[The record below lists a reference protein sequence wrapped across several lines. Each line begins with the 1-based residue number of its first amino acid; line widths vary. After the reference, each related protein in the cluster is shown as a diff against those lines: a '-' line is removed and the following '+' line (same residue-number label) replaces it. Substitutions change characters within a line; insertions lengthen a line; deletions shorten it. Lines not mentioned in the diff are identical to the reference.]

1 MQSLN
6 TIGINHKT
14 APIDLREKVAFD
26 TSNLKHALDDFKH
39 YYPKDEVAILSTCN
53 RTEIYST
60 TPSAFDTASWF
71 SQYHNIENNLL
82 KSHLY
87 EFSNEDVIDH
97 AIRVASGMDSMVLGE
112 TQIFG
117 QLKNAVSISAKSKA
131 TGKILNKLFQ
141 SAFSTAK
148 IIRTKTNIGSNSITI
163 PSAVMKISERIFPKI
178 NDQNILLI
186 GYGEMN
192 EIVSKYFINLNP
204 RKLSVCSRNKP
215 TKIKDLILNNSIN
228 WFSIQE
234 LLEKLPLYDIVISS
248 TASMVPIIGKGA
260 VEKSIL
266 KRRHKPQLLVDL
278 AVPRDIEKEV
288 YDLDDVY
295 LYTVDDLGDF
305 IKKGLSLR
313 EESLEYAE
321 DILEIG
327 VEKFM
332 NWFKSQ
338 KRINAISHLNNQI
351 KILKENELALAISL
365 INKGNPPEE
374 VLAKL
379 SNTLTKKFSHLA
391 FELLKKIDD
400 KELDRFTKFSFKRR
414 K

>member
-26 TSNLKHALDDFKH
+26 SSNLKHALDDFKQ

-131 TGKILNKLFQ
+131 TGKILHKLFQ

-288 YDLDDVY
+288 HDLDDVY

-321 DILEIG
+321 DILGIG

-351 KILKENELALAISL
+351 KILKENELALAVSL
-365 INKGNPPEE
+365 INKGNPPQE

-379 SNTLTKKFSHLA
+379 SNTLTKKFSHLP

-400 KELDRFTKFSFKRR
+400 EELDRFTKFSFKRR

>member
-1 MQSLN
+1 MESLN

-14 APIDLREKVAFD
+14 APIDIREKVAFD
-26 TSNLKHALDDFKH
+26 TNNIKHALDDFKQ

-60 TPSAFDTASWF
+60 TPSSFDTASWL

-82 KSHLY
+82 KRHLY
-87 EFSNEDVIDH
+87 EFSQKEVIDH

-117 QLKNAVSISAKSKA
+117 QLKNAVSISTKSKA

-163 PSAVMKISERIFPKI
+163 PSAVLKISERIFPKI

-186 GYGEMN
+186 GFGEMN
-192 EIVSKYFINLNP
+192 EIVSKYFIDLNP
-204 RKLSVCSRNKP
+204 RNLSVCSRNKP
-215 TKIKDLILNNSIN
+215 TKIKNLILNNSIN
-228 WFSIQE
+228 WFSFNE
-234 LLEKLPLYDIVISS
+234 LLEKLPLFDIVISS

-260 VEKSIL
+260 VEKSIF
-266 KRRHKPQLLVDL
+266 KRKHKPQLLIDL

-288 YDLDDVY
+288 FDLDDIY

-313 EESLEYAE
+313 EASLEDAE
-321 DILEIG
+321 DILGNG

-332 NWFKSQ
+332 NWFQSQ
-338 KRINAISHLNNQI
+338 KRINAITHLNNEI
-351 KILKENELALAISL
+351 KVLKENELASALSL
-365 INKGNPPEE
+365 INKGNPPKE
-374 VLAKL
+374 VLEKF
-379 SNTLTKKFSHLA
+379 SNTLAKKFSHLP
-391 FELLKKIDD
+391 FELLKKIDNQ
-400 KELDRFTKFSFKRR
+400 ELDRFTKFSFKRR

>member
-1 MQSLN
+1 MESLN

-14 APIDLREKVAFD
+14 APIDIREKVAFD
-26 TSNLKHALDDFKH
+26 SSNIKHALDDFKQ
-39 YYPKDEVAILSTCN
+39 YYPKDEVAVILSTCN

-60 TPSAFDTASWF
+60 TPSSFDTASWL

-82 KSHLY
+82 KRHLY
-87 EFSNEDVIDH
+87 EFSHKDVIDH

-117 QLKNAVSISAKSKA
+117 QLKNAVSISTKSKA

-148 IIRTKTNIGSNSITI
+148 IIRSKTNIGSNSITI
-163 PSAVMKISERIFPKI
+163 PSAVLKISERIFPNI

-204 RKLSVCSRNKP
+204 RNLSVCTRNKP

-228 WFSIQE
+228 WFSFQE
-234 LLEKLPLYDIVISS
+234 LLEKLPLFDIVISS

-260 VEKSIL
+260 VEKSIF
-266 KRRHKPQLLVDL
+266 KRKHKPQLLVDL

-313 EESLEYAE
+313 EASLEDAE
-321 DILEIG
+321 GILGIG

-332 NWFKSQ
+332 NWFQSQ
-338 KRINAISHLNNQI
+338 KRINAIAHLNNEI
-351 KILKENELALAISL
+351 NILKENELALALSL

-374 VLAKL
+374 VLSKL
-379 SNTLTKKFSHLA
+379 SNTLTKKFSHLP
-391 FELLKKIDD
+391 FELLKK
-400 KELDRFTKFSFKRR
+400 
-414 K
+414 

>member
-26 TSNLKHALDDFKH
+26 TSNIKHALDDFKH

-87 EFSNEDVIDH
+87 EFSHEDVIDH

-117 QLKNAVSISAKSKA
+117 QLKNAVSISTKSKA

-163 PSAVMKISERIFPKI
+163 PSAVLKNFRKNF
-178 NDQNILLI
+178 
-186 GYGEMN
+186 
-192 EIVSKYFINLNP
+192 SK
-204 RKLSVCSRNKP
+204 NK
-215 TKIKDLILNNSIN
+215 
-228 WFSIQE
+228 
-234 LLEKLPLYDIVISS
+234 
-248 TASMVPIIGKGA
+248 
-260 VEKSIL
+260 
-266 KRRHKPQLLVDL
+266 
-278 AVPRDIEKEV
+278 
-288 YDLDDVY
+288 
-295 LYTVDDLGDF
+295 
-305 IKKGLSLR
+305 
-313 EESLEYAE
+313 
-321 DILEIG
+321 
-327 VEKFM
+327 
-332 NWFKSQ
+332 
-338 KRINAISHLNNQI
+338 
-351 KILKENELALAISL
+351 
-365 INKGNPPEE
+365 
-374 VLAKL
+374 
-379 SNTLTKKFSHLA
+379 
-391 FELLKKIDD
+391 
-400 KELDRFTKFSFKRR
+400 
-414 K
+414 

>member
-1 MQSLN
+1 MESLN

-14 APIDLREKVAFD
+14 APIDIREKVAFD
-26 TSNLKHALDDFKH
+26 TSNIKHALDHFKH
-39 YYPKDEVAILSTCN
+39 YYPKEEITILSTCN

-60 TPSAFDTASWF
+60 TPSAFDTASWL

-82 KSHLY
+82 KRHLY
-87 EFSNEDVIDH
+87 EFSNKDVIDH

-117 QLKNAVSISAKSKA
+117 QLKNAVSISTKSKA

-163 PSAVMKISERIFPKI
+163 PSAVLKISERIFPKI

-192 EIVSKYFINLNP
+192 EIVSKYFIDLNP
-204 RKLSVCSRNKP
+204 RNLSVCTRKKP
-215 TKIKDLILNNSIN
+215 TKIKNLILNNSIN
-228 WFSIQE
+228 WFSFQE
-234 LLEKLPLYDIVISS
+234 LLEKLPFFDIVISS

-260 VEKSIL
+260 VEKSVF
-266 KRRHKPQLLVDL
+266 KRKHKPQLLIDL

-288 YDLDDVY
+288 FDLDDVY
-295 LYTVDDLGDF
+295 LYTIDDLGDF

-313 EESLEYAE
+313 EASLEDAE
-321 DILEIG
+321 DILGIG
-327 VEKFM
+327 VKKFM
-332 NWFKSQ
+332 NWFQSQ
-338 KRINAISHLNNQI
+338 KRINTISHLSNQI
-351 KILKENELALAISL
+351 TILKEDELALAISL
-365 INKGNPPEE
+365 LSKGNSPQD

-379 SNTLTKKFSHLA
+379 SNTLTKKFSHLP
-391 FELLKKIDD
+391 FELLKKIEDE
-400 KELDRFTKFSFKRR
+400 ELDRFAKFSFKRR

>member
-6 TIGINHKT
+6 TIGLNHKT

-39 YYPKDEVAILSTCN
+39 YYPKDEVTILSTCN

-71 SQYHNIENNLL
+71 SRYHNIENNLL

-117 QLKNAVSISAKSKA
+117 QLKNAVSISVKSKA

-266 KRRHKPQLLVDL
+266 KRKHKPQLLVDL

-313 EESLEYAE
+313 EESIEYAE
-321 DILEIG
+321 DLLGIG

-351 KILKENELALAISL
+351 KILKENELALAVSL

-374 VLAKL
+374 VLSKL
-379 SNTLTKKFSHLA
+379 TNTLTKKFSHLP